1 MRWESSF
8 SLSSSTCFLIRINM
22 CEEWRPRGKKYLFPE
37 LPSSESFSK
46 FCNTFSIAAVACTLK
61 FESGSTFEVCGW
73 ESADGV
79 DGDVGRGFEDMNW
92 KPAQAKKFEENEL
105 VERFEFFVSAPQ
117 IHCLGNSAAL
127 IMTGCQWNWGGA
139 VPVGPAVYVYDIKNS
154 YWEEWVMSE
163 NSGACIMDSSALPKR
178 LFVTNR
184 GADTKISKRSTI
196 LQIAGKYPFVFI
208 YNNIRKLLQRL
219 RSLLRCTLS
228 KDLAKTMPSKAGICW
243 QHLRV
248 SMPVGGRI

>member
-1 MRWESSF
+1 
-8 SLSSSTCFLIRINM
+8 
-22 CEEWRPRGKKYLFPE
+22 
-37 LPSSESFSK
+37 
-46 FCNTFSIAAVACTLK
+46 
-61 FESGSTFEVCGW
+61 
-73 ESADGV
+73 
-79 DGDVGRGFEDMNW
+79 
-92 KPAQAKKFEENEL
+92 
-105 VERFEFFVSAPQ
+105 
-117 IHCLGNSAAL
+117 
-127 IMTGCQWNWGGA
+127 
-139 VPVGPAVYVYDIKNS
+139 
-154 YWEEWVMSE
+154 MSE